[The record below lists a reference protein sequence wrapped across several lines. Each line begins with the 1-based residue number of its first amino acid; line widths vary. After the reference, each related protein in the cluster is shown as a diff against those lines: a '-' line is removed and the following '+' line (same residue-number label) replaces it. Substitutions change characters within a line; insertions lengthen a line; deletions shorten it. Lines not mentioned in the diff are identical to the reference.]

1 MRAAQWVDP
10 ERLDLAEVEEPAPAD
25 GQALVQVSECG
36 ICGSDLSSFKGGLGT
51 RPGQVLG
58 HEFSGTVIAAP
69 GVEGLSDGD
78 RVTVRPLTPCGA
90 CDRCLAGDVHLCEA
104 GRGLDIGY
112 GVSGAFADRVLVPR
126 ALVGQ
131 TIFKLPDA
139 VSDRA
144 GALVEPLAVALR
156 ATRLG
161 EPEPGDVAVVFG
173 LGIIGLGAVHWLKSM
188 GASTVIAVDPSE
200 LRRDRARELGA
211 DVVVDPVSASAVDA
225 VAEITGPGLYGAGA
239 RADVVLECSGAPQA
253 FADAIR
259 VARSGARLVIA
270 ALYKNKVEFRPDRLV
285 EKELTVR
292 GSFAYRDEF
301 SAVITELERG
311 GLDPDRLVSH
321 SFPLERIQEAFAVQ
335 LDAARS
341 VKVTVSPASN
351 PGGEDWR

>member
-1 MRAAQWVDP
+1 MRAAQWMEP
-10 ERLDLAEVEEPAPAD
+10 ERLDVADVDEPAPGD
-25 GQALVQVSECG
+25 GQVLVQVAECG

-58 HEFSGTVIAAP
+58 HEFSGTVLAAP
-69 GVEGLSDGD
+69 GVKGLSDGD
-78 RVTVRPLTPCGA
+78 RVTVRPLTPCGE
-90 CDRCLAGDVHLCEA
+90 CDRCLAGDIHLCEA

-112 GVSGAFADRVLVPR
+112 GVSGAFAERVLVPR

-139 VSDRA
+139 VSDQA

-156 ATRLG
+156 AARLA
-161 EPEPGDVAVVFG
+161 EPSEGDVAVVFG

-188 GASTVIAVDPSE
+188 GVATVVAVDPSE
-200 LRRDRARELGA
+200 LRRERASELGA
-211 DVVVDPVSASAVDA
+211 DLVVDPAAASAVAA
-225 VAEITGPGLYGAGA
+225 VAGITGPGLYGAGA
-239 RADVVLECSGAPQA
+239 RADVVLECSGAPPA

-259 VARSGARLVIA
+259 VARSGATLVIA

-292 GSFAYRDEF
+292 GSFGYRDEF
-301 SAVITELERG
+301 PAVIAELERG
-311 GLDPDRLVSH
+311 AIDVDRLISH
-321 SFPLERIQEAFAVQ
+321 SFPLEQIQEAFAVQ
-335 LDAARS
+335 LDAAQS

-351 PGGEDWR
+351 GDGGDWR